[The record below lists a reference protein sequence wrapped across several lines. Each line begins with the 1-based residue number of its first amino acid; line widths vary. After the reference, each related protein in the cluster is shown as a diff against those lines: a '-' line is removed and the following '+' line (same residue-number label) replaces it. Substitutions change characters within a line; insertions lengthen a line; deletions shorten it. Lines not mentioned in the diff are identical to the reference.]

1 MSSAILTKST
11 DVVSKTNTYCR
22 SVHFPLSQPFSS
34 LCWQSAIQ
42 RCCGMRSSSSKKE
55 KKRVLLLHKF
65 NRATTRSFRREVCAQ
80 SLRFHTNLRIRLRSS
95 LPVSLD
101 HSDLFT
107 LFPRVIHLLLEI
119 SSCLISTFPVHSTS
133 FFLILSRLFPCLANA
148 GCRVGPRN
156 KMGHSAHQHKR
167 FTRFS
172 CSEPTECKYPP
183 PPNPNTKKQQQKQT
197 KNSW

>member
-1 MSSAILTKST
+1 MNSAILTKST

-42 RCCGMRSSSSKKE
+42 RCCGMRSSSSKKR
-55 KKRVLLLHKF
+55 KKKKF
-65 NRATTRSFRREVCAQ
+65 FFR
-80 SLRFHTNLRIRLRSS
+80 TNLIEQPHEVFEGMYLQRVCVFKPTYVFARGL
-95 LPVSLD
+95 LYLD

-133 FFLILSRLFPCLANA
+133 FFLIFSRLFPCVADA

-156 KMGHSAHQHKR
+156 KMGHSAHQQKR
-167 FTRFS
+167 FTRFPCCLLYTS
-172 CSEPTECKYPP
+172 PSPRDMTISRMP
-183 PPNPNTKKQQQKQT
+183 
-197 KNSW
+197 SSA